1 MITNFRMELFEALV
15 GRVQCL
21 HEDDGLQLLEP
32 RCTEQPQCEILAVLS
47 NRGNINPISGSYH
60 QLPVLYI
67 YPQVG
72 GLGLGLSR
80 QHFLNYTI
88 IHVKELSPGSWARH
102 FLKSLWIAVKMK
114 ICRARKTFLRNSHVH
129 LKWLME
135 LSVICTNH
143 HRRSLDILM

>member
-1 MITNFRMELFEALV
+1 MGHPVLLVVGAFSVITNLRMELFEALV

-72 GLGLGLSR
+72 GLGLSR

-102 FLKSLWIAVKMK
+102 FLKSL
-114 ICRARKTFLRNSHVH
+114 
-129 LKWLME
+129 
-135 LSVICTNH
+135 
-143 HRRSLDILM
+143 